1 MTWLKA
7 AIGTIAIIVGLV
19 WIGQGL
25 NIIHGSG
32 MSGHPAFSVLGL
44 ILVLVGGWLLVS
56 AQRAGQESGRGDL
69 QTSSHQIAGTRARS
83 CLSACWT
90 ASV

>member
-1 MTWLKA
+1 MMWLKV
-7 AIGTIAIIVGLV
+7 AIGAIAIIIGLV

-44 ILVLVGGWLLVS
+44 ILVLVGAWLLVR
-56 AQRAGQESGRGDL
+56 AQRARAG
-69 QTSSHQIAGTRARS
+69 AGTR
-83 CLSACWT
+83 
-90 ASV
+90 

>member
-1 MTWLKA
+1 MTWLKV
-7 AIGTIAIIVGLV
+7 AIGTIAIIIGLV

-56 AQRAGQESGRGDL
+56 AQRAGAGV
-69 QTSSHQIAGTRARS
+69 GTR
-83 CLSACWT
+83 
-90 ASV
+90 

>member
-7 AIGTIAIIVGLV
+7 AIGTIAIIIGLV

-56 AQRAGQESGRGDL
+56 AQRARAG
-69 QTSSHQIAGTRARS
+69 AGTR
-83 CLSACWT
+83 
-90 ASV
+90 